1 MSCFNNIF
9 SFKRPELV
17 EYIERLNS
25 NIKLRGLNKSELL
38 CLIMKLKTMR
48 LPDNYI
54 LNEKDLRCFNDYGK
68 TKVSDLKAEIK
79 KYVPSMKFT
88 GLKKADI
95 LCILFDLFTKKKM
108 IPEKEYILEPRKTGK
123 NKQFSHEEWRTLQKK
138 NYDEEIKRINKN
150 IERLNRQGFY

>member
-9 SFKRPELV
+9 SLKRPELV

-25 NIKLRGLNKSELL
+25 NIKLTGLNKSELL

-79 KYVPSMKFT
+79 KYVPSMKLT

-123 NKQFSHEEWRTLQKK
+123 KKQFSREEWWALQKK
-138 NYDEEIKRINKN
+138 NYEAEMKRINKN
-150 IERLNRQGFY
+150 IERLNRG